1 MPAMRPNGD
10 RIADVLAC
18 AQVIADRFARHSVDT
33 LKNTPDAVKATF
45 YDVIVM
51 GEAMRDLVAN
61 RDSLGSKIADDSEIV
76 KANPQIPWADW
87 IGMRDMVTHQY
98 FRTAPEIIWR
108 DHESGELGKLIAC
121 CKAWLERD
129 PS

>member
-1 MPAMRPNGD
+1 MPAMRPDED
-10 RIADVLAC
+10 RIADVLSC
-18 AQVIADRFARHSVDT
+18 AQAIANRFARHTVDM

-51 GEAMRDLVAN
+51 GEAMRDLVAKI
-61 RDSLGSKIADDSEIV
+61 DSSGNKISDDSEIV
-76 KANPQIPWADW
+76 KANPHVPWADW

-98 FRTAPEIIWR
+98 FRAAPEIIWR

-121 CKAWLERD
+121 CKTWLERGL
-129 PS
+129 S

>member
-1 MPAMRPNGD
+1 MSAMRPSGG
-10 RIADVLAC
+10 RIADVLSC
-18 AQVIADRFARHSVDT
+18 AQAIADRFAHHTIDT

-51 GEAMRDLVAN
+51 GEAMCDLVAK
-61 RDSLGSKIADDSEIV
+61 RDSSGNKISGDSEIV
-76 KANPQIPWADW
+76 KANPHVPWADW

-98 FRTAPEIIWR
+98 FRAAPEIIWR

-121 CKAWLERD
+121 CKTWLERGL
-129 PS
+129 S